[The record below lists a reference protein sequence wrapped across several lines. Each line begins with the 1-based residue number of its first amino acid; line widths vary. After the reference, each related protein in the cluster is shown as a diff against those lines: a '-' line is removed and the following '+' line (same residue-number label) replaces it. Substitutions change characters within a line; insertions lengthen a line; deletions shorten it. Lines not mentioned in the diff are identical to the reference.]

1 MQRIHKVLL
10 IIPAALL
17 LLFGAYVYLIGSV
30 GMRIARNF
38 DQIPELRRSVAEAA
52 SGTSPMSQKK
62 TLEITS
68 RAIDLIEA
76 QKDIADTA
84 VGYFRD
90 IGAWILILGAAQA
103 AAVIYVIRRSHVPPA
118 A

>member
-1 MQRIHKVLL
+1 M
-10 IIPAALL
+10 
-17 LLFGAYVYLIGSV
+17 
-30 GMRIARNF
+30 AREN
-38 DQIPELRRSVAEAA
+38 DQISELRRSVAEAA
-52 SGTSPMSQKK
+52 SGTRPMSQKK
-62 TLEITS
+62 ILEITS
-68 RAIDLIEA
+68 RAIDQTEA

-103 AAVIYVIRRSHVPPA
+103 GAVIYVIRRSRIPPA